1 MADPTVQLT
10 LPWPPSVNRYWRSVP
25 VGRGRG
31 VRVLISREGRAFR
44 RDAVARLARFR
55 RRGPLCGRL
64 DVRVELCAPT
74 RRALDIDNRLKAL
87 LDAMQHAGVYRD
99 DGQIDRLL
107 VERGPVTR
115 GGLVRVEIGPMAPSG
130 AGDRT

>member
-1 MADPTVQLT
+1 MAGQTLQLT

-25 VGRGRG
+25 MGRGRG

-44 RDAVARLARFR
+44 TDAIARLAGLRP
-55 RRGPLCGRL
+55 RGPLRGRL
-64 DVRVELCAPT
+64 DVRIQLCAPT

-107 VERGPVTR
+107 IERGAVTR
-115 GGLVRVEIGPMAPSG
+115 GGLVRVAISELNP
-130 AGDRT
+130 

>member
-1 MADPTVQLT
+1 MAGQTLQLA

-44 RDAVARLARFR
+44 TDVVARLAPLR
-55 RRGPLCGRL
+55 RRPLYGRL
-64 DVRVELCAPT
+64 EVRIELRAPT
-74 RRALDIDNRLKAL
+74 RRALDIDNPLKAL
-87 LDAMQHAGVYRD
+87 LDAMQEAGVYRN

-107 VERGPVTR
+107 VERGLVTR
-115 GGLVRVEIGPMAPSG
+115 GGAALVTIKEIA
-130 AGDRT
+130 A

>member
-25 VGRGRG
+25 MGRGRG

-44 RDAVARLARFR
+44 KDAVARLARFR
-55 RRGPLCGRL
+55 RRAPLSGRL
-64 DVRVELCAPT
+64 DVRIELCTPT

-115 GGLVRVEIGPMAPSG
+115 GGLVRVAISEMNP
-130 AGDRT
+130 

>member
-1 MADPTVQLT
+1 MADATVHLT

-25 VGRGRG
+25 MGRGRG
-31 VRVLISREGRAFR
+31 VRVLISREGRAFHT
-44 RDAVARLARFR
+44 DAVARLAGLH
-55 RRGPLCGRL
+55 RRGPLRGRL
-64 DVRVELCAPT
+64 DVRIELCAPT

-87 LDAMQHAGVYRD
+87 LDAMQQAGVYRD

-115 GGLVRVEIGPMAPSG
+115 GGLVRVAISELNP
-130 AGDRT
+130 